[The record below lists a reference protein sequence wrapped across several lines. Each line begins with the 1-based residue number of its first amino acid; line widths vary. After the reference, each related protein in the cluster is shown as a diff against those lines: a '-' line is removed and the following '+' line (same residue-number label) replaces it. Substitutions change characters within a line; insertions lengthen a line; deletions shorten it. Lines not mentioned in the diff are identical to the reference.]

1 MDKMCPLPNSL
12 VLNFE
17 NLALEI
23 IIFACTQC
31 TTKLYLSIGILERQI
46 DILSSVFTLPLSK
59 CNLDHSKEDFKK
71 LSS

>member
-23 IIFACTQC
+23 IFACTQC
-31 TTKLYLSIGILERQI
+31 TSKLYFSIGILERQI
-46 DILSSVFTLPLSK
+46 DILSSVYTLPLSK
-59 CNLDHSKEDFKK
+59 CNLDHSKEDLKK
-71 LSS
+71 LSN